1 MRILA
6 FEFSGPE
13 RSVAALSVTGDGP
26 VVAWHEAVESG
37 GRSVKAFEM
46 TEEVLRRT
54 AMEREEVEVVAVGL
68 GPGSYIGIRM
78 AISIAQGWEVAGQ
91 VRLVGISSVS
101 VLAAGAHAEG
111 LRGRMAMV
119 VDAQRG
125 EFYLAEYALEDS
137 GWQEVSDLRLASRS
151 EVEACEAAGARLVG
165 PEVTRWFPGGRRL
178 HPRAVYL
185 ARLAASRRIHQDGAA
200 LEPIYLRATSFV
212 KAAGSRVGR

>member
-13 RSVAALSVTGDGP
+13 RSVAALSVTGDGV

-46 TEEVLRRT
+46 SEEVLRRT
-54 AMEREEVEVVAVGL
+54 AMEREEVDVVAIGL

-78 AISIAQGWEVAGQ
+78 AISIAQGWELAGR
-91 VRLVGISSVS
+91 VRLAGISSVS

-111 LRGRMAMV
+111 LRGRMATV

-125 EFYLAEYALEDS
+125 EFYLGEYALEDS
-137 GWQEVSDLRLASRS
+137 GWREVSELRLASRS

-165 PEVTRWFPGGRRL
+165 PEVTRWFPGGHRL
-178 HPRAVYL
+178 HPRAVDL
-185 ARLAASRRIHQDGAA
+185 ARLAFSQRTRPEGAA

-212 KAAGSRVGR
+212 KAAGPRVGR